1 MRWLLPRSLRGR
13 FVLIMVMGV
22 LSAQLVSY
30 AVWSSQ
36 VRDRHLEQVDELSRN
51 VAYSIASTVRFF
63 RSLPVEYRHI
73 VLEQLRQMGGTRFFV
88 SVNSERLT
96 VEDLRDSPE
105 KALIVN
111 NVNQVLSDELGIT
124 EAVIEF
130 SARRFAGVE

>member
-130 SARRFAGVE
+130 SARKICGC